1 MLAIHLFVFLAAV
14 RLHFRVIL
22 LGLGESSKNLGYSTV
37 LKIFKIVHFRPIP
50 SKLPSIYQ
58 ELGVDYQEVVLPS
71 ITNEVLKAVVAKYNA
86 EELITKRQQVTSDIE
101 KDLIS
106 RARNFK

>member
-1 MLAIHLFVFLAAV
+1 M
-14 RLHFRVIL
+14 
-22 LGLGESSKNLGYSTV
+22 GLGESSKNLGYSIV
-37 LKIFKIVHFRPIP
+37 LQIHVHFRPIP